1 MTIWSWERCLNDRV
15 YYLTFGSIF
24 TDVPDP
30 ADLAA
35 KLYCV
40 ESVRLLGRFI
50 SSLRTG
56 ASVHKRNEMQV
67 AAVKNVDFYWYVGK

>member
-1 MTIWSWERCLNDRV
+1 M
-15 YYLTFGSIF
+15 
-24 TDVPDP
+24 PDP